1 MNYDFVQRLDNAKT
15 MDNASAI
22 EAIKKLYLACEKCD
36 EPSSCY
42 FADPECNE
50 WNGHKLRD
58 DCYEFEC
65 GNGTV
70 RLTHVDNNTVLVEA
84 SPTGTDEMY
93 HTVGKV
99 GIDTNLSDALKL
111 GKEALGND
119 ALVESWFGDM
129 AKNVGKKIGKAAAV
143 GAMAV
148 APALTTACAGG
159 NAHFNTMP
167 DDGQKEYVA
176 EEYGID
182 TTKQVDGNKVIP
194 VLVEKIAQKIAMQTG
209 QNADNDYSVANV
221 PAAGEAKKI
230 YDMLKSG
237 EIQVVNQTLDP
248 SKHTQQMA
256 QKDAADSFKRGLNKM
271 FHQKLSING
280 NEFIEEMN

>member
-15 MDNASAI
+15 IDNASAI

-42 FADPECNE
+42 FADSECTE
-50 WNGHKLRD
+50 WNGHKLRE

-99 GIDTNLSDALKL
+99 EINTKLSDALKL

-209 QNADNDYSVANV
+209 QNADNDYSMANV